1 MTPCMPGKHYSDST
15 ASPATINFK
24 VVIGGRAAL
33 AGRGSAL
40 YVPSSKKLVQACEI
54 DRKKKKIQ
62 NKQKNQ
68 CPPQDIQM
76 KLYLLNLTPATA
88 SNRNEEL
95 GRGCVRYKPCWPLL
109 YPQENRTAQHQSQ
122 QSQAANGTFS
132 ADNHSF
138 I

>member
-1 MTPCMPGKHYSDST
+1 MTSCMLGKHYSDST

-54 DRKKKKIQ
+54 DRKKKKDP
-62 NKQKNQ
+62 KQTEKS
-68 CPPQDIQM
+68 M
-76 KLYLLNLTPATA
+76 STT
-88 SNRNEEL
+88 RHTNEIIPS
-95 GRGCVRYKPCWPLL
+95 KF
-109 YPQENRTAQHQSQ
+109 NTS
-122 QSQAANGTFS
+122 
-132 ADNHSF
+132 HS